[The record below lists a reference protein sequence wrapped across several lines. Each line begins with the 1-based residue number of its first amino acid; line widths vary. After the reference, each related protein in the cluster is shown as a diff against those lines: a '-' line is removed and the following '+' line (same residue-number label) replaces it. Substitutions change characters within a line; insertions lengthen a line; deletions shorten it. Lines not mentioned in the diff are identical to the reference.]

1 MFSDLLTLV
10 SRGLPSATIEASRLF
25 CWTLLWNGPCI
36 SNKAVGHD
44 CLSRMHQNQSK
55 RWRNNKFSKH
65 LCVFQTSSLSTLKA
79 RTREWHFTQ
88 DFWFI
93 NCGHLSCFTMD
104 FISAAAIKVTNPR
117 AEAYP
122 QSISSNISACHAM
135 KQYVSSPTAS
145 CFLNCRKYACP
156 TNFQTKKTEPIET
169 VHSVFVVPEWRPLH
183 HLHMLSVS
191 RWHPKSPLQLQ
202 HPIGWNWP
210 IMIFLNHQL

>member
-1 MFSDLLTLV
+1 MWEPIKTLNDVQWRKHNKYSRIPELYWKWYCTRMFSDLLTLV

-25 CWTLLWNGPCI
+25 CWTSLWNGPCI

-44 CLSRMHQNQSK
+44 CLSKMHQNQSK

-65 LCVFQTSSLSTLKA
+65 LRVFQTSSLSILKA

-104 FISAAAIKVTNPR
+104 FISQSIEAAAIKVTNPR

-145 CFLNCRKYACP
+145 CFKKFRKYACL
-156 TNFQTKKTEPIET
+156 TKISIQKNC
-169 VHSVFVVPEWRPLH
+169 W
-183 HLHMLSVS
+183 
-191 RWHPKSPLQLQ
+191 K
-202 HPIGWNWP
+202 
-210 IMIFLNHQL
+210 IFLNHQLELSLA